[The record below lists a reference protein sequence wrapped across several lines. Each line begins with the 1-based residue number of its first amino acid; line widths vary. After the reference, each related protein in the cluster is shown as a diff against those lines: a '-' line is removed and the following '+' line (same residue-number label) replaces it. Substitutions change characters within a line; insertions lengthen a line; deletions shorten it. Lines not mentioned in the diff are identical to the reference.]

1 MMANILDTL
10 KWLDKGDKVTIE
22 FDKERS
28 KYAKLTLHDS
38 SAKTNIVRNIVFYDL
53 DKGVYAYTGE
63 YTPVWDNLLDDM
75 RKTQGAGP
83 EIKTTKV
90 NQLATYEDALKFI
103 ETNGTF
109 YVIGEEVIVKVK
121 DAKELALM
129 LMYFRDAIEELR
141 GEYDPKKHHVDMT
154 IELSKDVLKKMAVP
168 RHELDLSLGGLMR
181 AVSHNVGEDLFET
194 LGFDYMKQAWE
205 VLVNCLSL
213 DTIHEVPFRVLDELE
228 KVTDSMSTTDHIV
241 TLYAGRELKKFY
253 SEEEYFDVIT
263 HNLADVI
270 MDWSTIFTTAVLNN
284 TEDDE
289 HLKELQLNF
298 ERFKLDVAEVI
309 LGNVARHL
317 LYAGVTDSFNEVNH
331 YVVGAGNLIRTEGL
345 IRIEELTGTL
355 DDPKDED
362 SSETDN
368 KELLDDIFT
377 NTGDDGVEDFTKE
390 VDELAMFENEHAEE
404 LLEVNN
410 KLKDNQELLRK
421 TVEAMG
427 MASYSTIDSSF
438 EQEGE
443 TDSNHTETCE
453 DTRAFQMLSYA
464 VRSGDKLLE
473 RVENHPQTEK
483 GLKMAKD
490 SLKEFDH
497 TVKPELEA
505 YLKAEELVEDVDRHA
520 IVTTIIRIKDTMEA
534 DMDGCTDPIEQG
546 LFYAGSLN
554 MLEEMESLLRA
565 SNRGYGWDVTAIY
578 LILSIE
584 LAYGTYGL
592 SDLDFTIKNKEETRK
607 EEQDAINGIVNFL
620 ANLLNTVLEEE
631 SESEE
636 TPVVVEEEEEEED
649 KDDFSLSTEDTAK
662 LLADWSNGLP
672 TYVVTRKYGISMGAL
687 YSILYANGA
696 DVKSS
701 KVAERVAHVE
711 NDKDMLN
718 AVIRDYKNGTRLV
731 DIYTKYK
738 LYKNGLFYLLDKY
751 RVPRRGRTKK

>member
-1 MMANILDTL
+1 MANILDTL

-75 RKTQGAGP
+75 RKTQGAEP

-298 ERFKLDVAEVI
+298 ERFKLDVAEVL

-345 IRIEELTGTL
+345 VIIE
-355 DDPKDED
+355 
-362 SSETDN
+362 
-368 KELLDDIFT
+368 
-377 NTGDDGVEDFTKE
+377 
-390 VDELAMFENEHAEE
+390 
-404 LLEVNN
+404 
-410 KLKDNQELLRK
+410 
-421 TVEAMG
+421 
-427 MASYSTIDSSF
+427 
-438 EQEGE
+438 
-443 TDSNHTETCE
+443 
-453 DTRAFQMLSYA
+453 
-464 VRSGDKLLE
+464 
-473 RVENHPQTEK
+473 
-483 GLKMAKD
+483 
-490 SLKEFDH
+490 
-497 TVKPELEA
+497 
-505 YLKAEELVEDVDRHA
+505 
-520 IVTTIIRIKDTMEA
+520 
-534 DMDGCTDPIEQG
+534 
-546 LFYAGSLN
+546 
-554 MLEEMESLLRA
+554 
-565 SNRGYGWDVTAIY
+565 
-578 LILSIE
+578 
-584 LAYGTYGL
+584 
-592 SDLDFTIKNKEETRK
+592 
-607 EEQDAINGIVNFL
+607 
-620 ANLLNTVLEEE
+620 
-631 SESEE
+631 
-636 TPVVVEEEEEEED
+636 
-649 KDDFSLSTEDTAK
+649 
-662 LLADWSNGLP
+662 
-672 TYVVTRKYGISMGAL
+672 
-687 YSILYANGA
+687 
-696 DVKSS
+696 
-701 KVAERVAHVE
+701 
-711 NDKDMLN
+711 
-718 AVIRDYKNGTRLV
+718 
-731 DIYTKYK
+731 
-738 LYKNGLFYLLDKY
+738 
-751 RVPRRGRTKK
+751 

>member
-1 MMANILDTL
+1 MANILDTL

-28 KYAKLTLHDS
+28 KCAKLTLHDF
-38 SAKTNIVRNIVFYDL
+38 SAKTNIVRNIVFYNL
-53 DKGVYAYTGE
+53 DKGKFAYTGE
-63 YTPVWDNLLDDM
+63 PTPTWKKLLDDM
-75 RKTQGAGP
+75 RKTQGAEP

-103 ETNGTF
+103 ETNGT
-109 YVIGEEVIVKVK
+109 YYALGKEVTVNVK

-129 LMYFRDAIEELR
+129 LMYFRDAMEELR
-141 GEYDPKKHHVDMT
+141 GECDPKKHHVDMT

-168 RHELDLSLGGLMR
+168 RHELDLTLGRLMR
-181 AVSHNVGEDLFET
+181 AVSNNVGEEILET

-213 DTIHEVPFRVLDELE
+213 DTIHEVPFSVLDELE
-228 KVTDSMSTTDHIV
+228 KVTGNMSNTDHVV
-241 TLYAGRELKKFY
+241 TLYSGKELKKFY

-270 MDWSTIFTTAVLNN
+270 MNWATIFTTAVLNN
-284 TEDDE
+284 TKDDE
-289 HLKELQLNF
+289 YLKELQINF
-298 ERFKLDVAEVI
+298 ERFKLDVAEVL

-317 LYAGVTDSFNEVNH
+317 LYAGVTDSFDEVTH
-331 YVVGAGNLIRTEGL
+331 YIIGAGNLIRTEGL
-345 IRIEELTGTL
+345 TRIEELTGTL

-362 SSETDN
+362 NSVTDN

-438 EQEGE
+438 EQEE
-443 TDSNHTETCE
+443 DTETCE
-453 DTRAFQMLSYA
+453 STRAFQMLSYA
-464 VRSGDKLLE
+464 VRTGDKLLE

-483 GLKMAKD
+483 GLNMAKD

-497 TVKPELEA
+497 TVKPELGA
-505 YLKAEELVEDVDRHA
+505 YLKAEELAEDVERHA
-520 IVTTIIRIKDTMEA
+520 IATTITRIKGTMEA
-534 DMDGCTDPIEQG
+534 DMDDCTDPVEQG

-554 MLEEMESLLRA
+554 MLEEMESLLQT
-565 SNRGYGWDVTAIY
+565 SNGGYGWDVTAIY

-592 SDLDFTIKNKEETRK
+592 SDLDFTIKEETHK
-607 EEQDAINGIVNFL
+607 EEQDSLNAIVNFL
-620 ANLLNTVLEEE
+620 TSLLDAVLEEE
-631 SESEE
+631 TEPEE
-636 TPVVVEEEEEEED
+636 TPVVVEEEEEEDD
-649 KDDFSLSTEDTAK
+649 KEGSTLSTEDTAK